1 MGIVILIIIV
11 AVTLFILV
19 KAIKD
24 ILSPSAEGYDQRQQ
38 QLADRLYGVPGAP
51 DSVITKEA
59 LFQSD
64 IVGNATIRGAIMS
77 GEYKGPWPE
86 LRDDGGWL
94 SIFDNLRILKIAGI
108 NHRKNIAS
116 YVGRLDVALVPE
128 PENEFDPNA
137 IKIIA
142 EDRHH
147 LGYIPSDQT
156 DLVRSM
162 TANEFPY
169 RCTAII
175 EQCEDEYDGH
185 KFFVGFVY
193 IKRLD

>member
-1 MGIVILIIIV
+1 MPTLIFITIIIAAVVMFYLMNSSQKTNEQSQRDTAGSNPAEEIDWQAEIEQLAQKTQLFIQAGIV
-11 AVTLFILV
+11 
-19 KAIKD
+19 
-24 ILSPSAEGYDQRQQ
+24 GDQN
-38 QLADRLYGVPGAP
+38 
-51 DSVITKEA
+51 VI
-59 LFQSD
+59 
-64 IVGNATIRGAIMS
+64 GAINA
-77 GEYKGPWPE
+77 GTYRGPYPE
-86 LRDDGGWL
+86 KRSDGGWL
-94 SIFDNLRILKIAGI
+94 SVYDNLRILKIAGI
-108 NHRKNIAS
+108 NHRKGIDA
-116 YVGRLDVALVPE
+116 YIGRLDVALVPE

-137 IKIIA
+137 IKIVA

-175 EQCEDEYDGH
+175 EQCEDEDDGH